1 MPTIAAGVIRTIRSG
16 GYAERPMTLRHHFRS
31 YLEGVRREGRYRIFA
46 DLERDAARPPY
57 ARSRDGSDCRDVVV
71 WCSNDY
77 LGMGRHPLV
86 IDAMVKTARRTGTG
100 AGGTRNISGNSHA
113 VVALEAELADLHRK
127 DAALVF
133 SSGYVANEAALG
145 TIGRLLPNCL
155 ILSDEKNHASMI
167 AGIRASGAEKRI
179 FRHNDLDHLEVLL
192 RQTGQLRPKVI
203 AFESLYSMDGDIAP
217 ISRICDLAAKFR
229 AITYLDEVHAVGL
242 YGARGAGI
250 AERDGVMDRIDV
262 IEGTLAKGFGVV
274 GGYIAADA
282 VICDAIRTA
291 APSFIFTTAMPPAVA
306 AAARQS
312 VAHLKKS
319 VAVRIAHWLQ
329 VGKTRRALRNAGIP
343 IMSSQSHIIP
353 VPVGDPDLCREAS
366 ALLMEKFALYLQPI
380 NYPTVPRGT
389 ERLRITPTPFHND
402 QMIEDLANALC
413 EVWDALRLP
422 YEAIRPV
429 PMLRPQ
435 SLVTDA
441 SRYSLIATV
450 LGNPGDRHRPGES
463 SADLLSFASKF
474 TPAGAG
480 LLPGEVQLVG
490 HSRQIGQG

>member
-1 MPTIAAGVIRTIRSG
+1 
-16 GYAERPMTLRHHFRS
+16 MTLRRHFHS
-31 YLEGVRREGRYRIFA
+31 YLDGVRREGRYRIFA

>member
-1 MPTIAAGVIRTIRSG
+1 
-16 GYAERPMTLRHHFRS
+16 MTLRHHFHS
-31 YLEGVRREGRYRIFA
+31 YLDGVRREGRYRVFA

-57 ARSRDGSDCRDVVV
+57 ASWRNGNTCREVVV

-86 IDAMVKTARRTGTG
+86 VNAMVKTAQRMGAG

-127 DAALVF
+127 EAALAF
-133 SSGYVANEAALG
+133 SSGYVSNEAALG
-145 TIGRLLPNCL
+145 AIGRLLPNCL

-179 FRHNDLDHLEVLL
+179 FRHNDLGHLEALL
-192 RQTGQLRPKVI
+192 RQVGDLRPKVI

-217 ISRICDLAAKFR
+217 IGRICDLAAKFG
-229 AITYLDEVHAVGL
+229 ALTYLDEVHAVGL
-242 YGARGAGI
+242 YGARGGGI
-250 AERDGVMDRIDV
+250 AERDGVMDRVDV

-282 VICDAIRTA
+282 VICDAIRSA

-306 AAARQS
+306 AAATQS
-312 VAHLKKS
+312 IAHLKKS

-329 VGKTRRALRNAGIP
+329 VDKTRRALRSAGIP
-343 IMSSQSHIIP
+343 MMSSQSHIIP

-402 QMIEDLANALC
+402 QLIEDLANALC
-413 EVWDALRLP
+413 EVWDTLGLRH
-422 YEAIRPV
+422 EAINRA
-429 PMLRPQ
+429 PMLRPH
-435 SLVTDA
+435 SFITGA
-441 SRYSLIATV
+441 SQYSH
-450 LGNPGDRHRPGES
+450 RH
-463 SADLLSFASKF
+463 
-474 TPAGAG
+474 AGANP
-480 LLPGEVQLVG
+480 L
-490 HSRQIGQG
+490 

>member
-1 MPTIAAGVIRTIRSG
+1 M
-16 GYAERPMTLRHHFRS
+16 MLRHHFHS
-31 YLEGVRREGRYRIFA
+31 YLDEVRREGRYRIFA

-57 ARSRDGSDCRDVVV
+57 ARWRDGGNCREVVV

-86 IDAMVKTARRTGTG
+86 VDAMVKTAQRMGAG

-113 VVALEAELADLHRK
+113 VITLEAELSDLHRK
-127 DAALVF
+127 EAALAF

-145 TIGRLLPNCL
+145 TIGRLLPDCL
-155 ILSDEKNHASMI
+155 ILSDERNHASMI
-167 AGIRASGAEKRI
+167 AGIRTSGADKQI
-179 FRHNDLDHLEVLL
+179 FRHNDLDHLETML
-192 RQTGQLRPKVI
+192 RHAGHFRPKVI

-217 ISRICDLAAKFR
+217 ISRICDLAEKFG

-242 YGARGAGI
+242 YGALAAGI
-250 AERDGVMDRIDV
+250 AERDGVMDRVDV

-282 VICDAIRTA
+282 VICDAIRSA

-306 AAARQS
+306 AAATQS
-312 VAHLKKS
+312 VVHLKKS

-329 VGKTRRALRNAGIP
+329 VDKTRRALRNAGVP
-343 IMSSQSHIIP
+343 MMSSDSHIIP

-366 ALLMEKFALYLQPI
+366 TLLMETFGLYLQPI

-413 EVWDALRLP
+413 EVWDTLGLRF
-422 YEAIRPV
+422 EAINRA
-429 PMLRPQ
+429 PMLHPH
-435 SLVTDA
+435 SFITGA
-441 SRYSLIATV
+441 SQYSH
-450 LGNPGDRHRPGES
+450 RH
-463 SADLLSFASKF
+463 
-474 TPAGAG
+474 AGANP
-480 LLPGEVQLVG
+480 L
-490 HSRQIGQG
+490 